1 VNAEKSTVLALV
13 AAVTLCCSTAVP
25 RATTGTSSTPLV
37 STQQPTLPIRPEPS
51 SAAVPGTDPCAA
63 IAAQFD
69 AVLKASSGRCAS
81 DADCACFSDVRVDNQ
96 MGVGDRATSA
106 KLQAYSADYRKRQC
120 PTVCVQTAQPPAC
133 KARCQSGVCR
143 SG

>member
-1 VNAEKSTVLALV
+1 VNAEKGTVLALV
-13 AAVTLCCSTAVP
+13 AAVTLCCSRPGP
-25 RATTGTSSTPLV
+25 RASTEASASPALA
-37 STQQPTLPIRPEPS
+37 STQE
-51 SAAVPGTDPCAA
+51 PGTNSCAA